1 MIYNIYCLRTI
12 MIMSIIYIIYI
23 FIWCVL
29 GVLILGYSL
38 LIDLIEENEIKINF
52 KMMFGQTFW
61 LVVFVWYLVFF
72 LKSKRNN

>member
-1 MIYNIYCLRTI
+1 MKIKIPR
-12 MIMSIIYIIYI
+12 SIYI